1 MPARGQMAANRPA
14 AAAATA
20 SATSQFICPT
30 TNRAAPS
37 TTITHITATSRT
49 G

>member
-1 MPARGQMAANRPA
+1 MAARGQMAANRPA

-20 SATSQFICPT
+20 SAVSQFICPT
-30 TNRAAPS
+30 ANRATPS
-37 TTITHITATSRT
+37 PTITHITATSRT